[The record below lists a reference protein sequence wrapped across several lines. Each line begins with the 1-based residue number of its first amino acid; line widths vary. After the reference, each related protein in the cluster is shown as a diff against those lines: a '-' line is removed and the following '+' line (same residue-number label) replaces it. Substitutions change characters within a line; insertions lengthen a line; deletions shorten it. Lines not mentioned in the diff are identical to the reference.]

1 MPPATQQPTNKT
13 AVYAAR
19 RALHQPYYR
28 KHDEPKCRER
38 PLSSNVYK
46 RPDTNPAFRYERR
59 DDIIDK
65 RCDNTS
71 FDVSKRRGDVIDKRS
86 DNTSFDVSKR
96 SDDEAYPSVVSKVPY
111 CCW

>member
-19 RALHQPYYR
+19 RALHQPSYR
-28 KHDEPKCRER
+28 THAAYKRRER
-38 PLSSNVYK
+38 PVSSNVYK
-46 RPDTNPAFRYERR
+46 RPDTNPAFR

-71 FDVSKRRGDVIDKRS
+71 FDVCKRS
-86 DNTSFDVSKR
+86 DH
-96 SDDEAYPSVVSKVPY
+96 EAYPSVVSKVPY